1 MSKTITFQDVAKAAG
16 VSVATV
22 SRIVR
27 GSAPVS
33 PELEARVRASALT
46 LGINLS
52 EHGSTRIAGFLLCN
66 RGILHAFHSRVM
78 LGAEEYFAA
87 LDYNLMFLSL
97 KYDAKVVLQNLHMP
111 AILQRRGLVCG
122 YILAARIS
130 PNLLEYLSHNG
141 IPLAVCGNHVLG
153 EWQKERYDVVWFDDT
168 QGAYELTRY
177 LLSLGHQ
184 HIWFIGHSRLPWVAR
199 RSEGYRRAMTEV
211 GLPVQISEIDSD
223 DYFELGYL
231 ATKSALNQGKPLTA
245 ILAGADSI
253 AQGANRALNDSGLQ
267 VPQDVSLVGFD
278 DIEAPFLHPPLTT
291 VAAFPEQIGKQLAQM
306 LLNRIA
312 HPDLPPQ
319 SRTIP
324 TRLVKRESH
333 RALQVEPERPSEA
346 PDQVGRLTF
355 DGADRRAFIDPGA
368 NIERP

>member
-1 MSKTITFQDVAKAAG
+1 MSKTITFQDVAKAAA

-27 GSAPVS
+27 GSARVS
-33 PELEARVRASALT
+33 PELEARVRASALKM
-46 LGINLS
+46 GMNLS
-52 EHGSTRIAGFLLCN
+52 ERGSTRIAGFLLSN
-66 RGILHAFHSRVM
+66 RRILHAFHSRVM
-78 LGAEEYFAA
+78 LGAEEYFTA

-97 KYDAKVVLQNLHMP
+97 KYDAKVVLQDLHMP
-111 AILQRRGLVCG
+111 TILQHRGLVCG

-141 IPLAVCGNHVLG
+141 IPVAVCGNHVLG
-153 EWQKERYDVVWFDDT
+153 EWQKDRYDVVWFDDT
-168 QGAYELTRY
+168 QGTYELTRY

-184 HIWFIGHSRLPWVAR
+184 DIWFIGHSRLPWSAR
-199 RSEGYRRAMTEV
+199 RKVGYRRAMAEA
-211 GLPVQISEIDSD
+211 GLPLHISEIDSD
-223 DYFELGYL
+223 DYFEVGYL
-231 ATKSALNQGKPLTA
+231 ATKSVLNHGEPLTA

-267 VPQDVSLVGFD
+267 IPRDVSLVGFD
-278 DIEAPFLHPPLTT
+278 DIEATFLHPPLTT

-319 SRTIP
+319 SHTIP

-333 RALQVEPERPSEA
+333 RALRVESEIQSEVH
-346 PDQVGRLTF
+346 DHVGRLTF
-355 DGADRRAFIDPGA
+355 DSADK
-368 NIERP
+368 

>member
-1 MSKTITFQDVAKAAG
+1 MSKTITFQDVAKAAS

-27 GSAPVS
+27 GSARVS
-33 PELEARVRASALT
+33 PELEARVRASALK

-66 RGILHAFHSRVM
+66 RRIMHAFHSRVM
-78 LGAEEYFAA
+78 LGAEEYFTA

-97 KYDAKVVLQNLHMP
+97 RYDAKVVLQDLHMP

-130 PNLLEYLSHNG
+130 PNLLEYLTHRG

-153 EWQKERYDVVWFDDT
+153 DWPKERYDVVWFDDT
-168 QGAYELTRY
+168 QGTYEVTRY

-184 HIWFIGHSRLPWVAR
+184 HIGFIGHSRLAWSAR
-199 RSEGYRRAMTEV
+199 RSEGYRRAMNDA
-211 GLPVQISEIDSD
+211 GLPVHISEIDSD

-231 ATKSALNQGKPLTA
+231 ATKSALNGGEPLTA

-253 AQGANRALNDSGLQ
+253 AQGASRAIIDSGLQ
-267 VPQDVSLVGFD
+267 IPQDVSLVGFD
-278 DIEAPFLHPPLTT
+278 DIEGPFLHPPLTT
-291 VAAFPEQIGKQLAQM
+291 VASFPEQIGKQLAQM

-333 RALQVEPERPSEA
+333 RSLHVEPERQIEA
-346 PDQVGRLTF
+346 HDYADRLTF
-355 DGADRRAFIDPGA
+355 DGQRG
-368 NIERP
+368 